1 MCVCMYMCVYVYVRV
16 YVYVCVYVIVC
27 VYPTLLFSLYECI
40 ASRKREKKLD
50 KPSHLYKYCTTV
62 VIMLA

>member
-1 MCVCMYMCVYVYVRV
+1 MCVCMCVCVFMCVFM
-16 YVYVCVYVIVC
+16 YVCVYVIVC